1 MEGFDD
7 RTSAAIRFAGEM
19 TVDSSTVSEETFAA
33 VKSHFDDGEVVELC
47 AVIGIFNYFNC
58 FNNALHME
66 ISK

>member
-1 MEGFDD
+1 
-7 RTSAAIRFAGEM
+7 M
-19 TVDSSTVSEETFAA
+19 TTDSTNVSDETFTE
-33 VKSHFDDGEVVELC
+33 VKKHFEDGEVVELC

>member
-1 MEGFDD
+1 
-7 RTSAAIRFAGEM
+7 M